1 MTSFREMKEKQYI
14 PRKIFLRMIVKGALS
29 FGVVFIT
36 NLRDVKKLSRSGKK
50 ELKYKRPPRR
60 YTTLPIYNE
69 NMKYSTSNE
78 QYLRPTLYC
87 NHQCPEIIALA
98 NELGAYKKSDR
109 EYAEAAFEWVKRNLL
124 LEITL
129 LNEIP
134 ETLQRG
140 TGTCIHMNTVFVA
153 LLRAAGI
160 KARYKMFAAI
170 QTQTTYDEVYDP
182 MMQKWYDALGYFSIE
197 ADIEIF
203 IDGKWEVANAAP
215 TPERQ
220 AGMGIPITKFGEEAL
235 GVWFEAVPGT
245 MFWTESVPYGM
256 NLLFKIIMKIAPG
269 TVDTINV
276 NIQKLREKGAKII
289 QEYGGEKQYDKYR
302 RENFKPV
309 FPTLDIETQKGIVFE
324 K

>member
-14 PRKIFLRMIVKGALS
+14 PSKTFLRMIVKGALS
-29 FGVVFIT
+29 FGFIFIT
-36 NLRDVKKLSRSGKK
+36 NVRDIKKLSRSGKN
-50 ELKYKRPPRR
+50 ELKYKRPPIR
-60 YTTLPIYNE
+60 YTLPPYDA
-69 NMKYSTSNE
+69 NMKYSVSNE

-129 LNEIP
+129 FNEIP
-134 ETLQRG
+134 ETLERG

-153 LLRAAGI
+153 LCRAAGI

-170 QTQTTYDEVYDP
+170 QSQATYEEVYDP
-182 MMQKWYDALGYFSIE
+182 MMQRWYDALGYFSLE
-197 ADIEIF
+197 ADIEVF

-220 AGMGIPITKFGEEAL
+220 AGMSIPITKFGEEAL
-235 GVWFEAVPGT
+235 GVWFDAIPGT
-245 MFWTESVPYGM
+245 IFWTESIPYGLDY
-256 NLLFKIIMKIAPG
+256 LLKALMKIAPG
-269 TVDTINV
+269 TVDTINA
-276 NIQKLREKGAKII
+276 NIQKLREKGERII
-289 QEYGGEKQYDKYR
+289 KEYGGEKQYDTYR
-302 RENFKPV
+302 RENFKPL
-309 FPTLDIETQKGIVFE
+309 FPKLNIQTQKGIVFE